1 MRAGL
6 KGKQAGMAGSVT
18 VRVLM
23 CTLDGADWLEAQLDS
38 LLAQT
43 RSDWRLW
50 VSDDGSRDDTRAI
63 LRRFAEAH
71 PGRLERLVDGP
82 RRGAA
87 ANYLHLLCHPD
98 LPPGPVALAD
108 QDDVW
113 RPGKLA
119 RAMDAIAA
127 AEAGGAGAV
136 AYAAGYDVVD
146 SAGRFVRRVSAW
158 PHGPS
163 FGNALVQN
171 IMSGH
176 TLTLNADALALLR
189 RVGPRDVPHHDWFIY
204 QLMAGAGA
212 RLCLDPEPVLDY
224 RQHGAN
230 AFGDRRSL
238 AAALRRARLVGRGAY
253 AGWIA
258 ANCAT
263 LASAREMLTPEA
275 CRTLALVA
283 AAPDA
288 PRGLRRVVAMARAG
302 LRRQQAAETALL
314 RLAAALGKA

>member
-1 MRAGL
+1 
-6 KGKQAGMAGSVT
+6 
-18 VRVLM
+18 M
-23 CTLDGADWLEAQLDS
+23 CTLDGADWIEGQLRS

-43 RSDWRLW
+43 YADWRLW
-50 VSDDGSRDDTRAI
+50 VSDDGSRDATLNI

-71 PGRLERLVDGP
+71 PGRLERLVEGP

-98 LPPGPVALAD
+98 LPAGPVALAD

-113 RPGKLA
+113 RPEKLA
-119 RAMDAIAA
+119 RAADAIAA
-127 AEAGGAGAV
+127 AEADGARAV

-146 SAGRFVRRVSAW
+146 SAGRRVRRVRAW

-176 TLTLNADALALLR
+176 TLTLNAEALALLR

-212 RLCLDPEPVLDY
+212 RLCLDPAPVLDY
-224 RQHGAN
+224 RQHAAN
-230 AFGDRRSL
+230 AFGDRRGI
-238 AAALRRARLVGRGAY
+238 AAALLRARLLRRGDY
-253 AGWIA
+253 AHWIA

-263 LASAREMLTPEA
+263 LASARDVLTPEA
-275 CRTLALVA
+275 RRTLDIVA
-283 AAPDA
+283 AAPPA
-288 PRGLRRVVAMARAG
+288 PRGLRRVVAMLRAG

-314 RLAAALGKA
+314 HLAAALGKA

>member
-1 MRAGL
+1 
-6 KGKQAGMAGSVT
+6 MAESGT
-18 VRVLM
+18 VRVLLG
-23 CTLDGADWLEAQLDS
+23 TLDGADWLEAQLDS
-38 LLAQT
+38 LIAQT
-43 RSDWRLW
+43 HRDWRLW
-50 VSDDGSRDDTRAI
+50 VSDDGSRDGTLEI
-63 LRRFAEAH
+63 LHRFFQAH
-71 PGRLERLVDGP
+71 PGRLERLLDGP

-98 LPPGPVALAD
+98 LPDGPVALSD

-113 RPGKLA
+113 RPWKLA

-127 AEAGGAGAV
+127 AEAEGGGAV

-146 SAGRFVRRVSAW
+146 SAGHVLRRVTAW
-158 PHGPS
+158 PNGPS

-176 TLTLNADALALLR
+176 TLTLNAAALALLR

-212 RLCLDPEPVLDY
+212 RLCLDEEPVLDY

-230 AFGDRRSL
+230 AFGDRGGIG
-238 AAALRRARLVGRGAY
+238 AALRRARMIGRGDY
-253 AGWIA
+253 AEWIA

-263 LASAREMLTPEA
+263 LGSAWEVLTPEA
-275 CRTLALVA
+275 RRTLAVVA

-314 RLAAALGKA
+314 HLAAAFGKA